1 MLIFFLTWRIRD
13 DFKLAMY
20 VERIPNRNSPP
31 AILLRESY
39 RDGDKI
45 KKRTLANLS
54 DWPAAKIEALRRVL
68 RDEAVAPTDQQALS
82 VLRSLPHG
90 HVAAALGTLRKLGL
104 DRLLSQ
110 GGRQP
115 HREVALCIAM
125 TVARLID
132 PASKLATARGLDDE
146 TATCSLG
153 QVLDLGAVDEQELYE
168 ALDWLVGQQER
179 IEQALARRHLQNGTL
194 VLYDVTS
201 TYFEGRTCPLAKLG
215 YGRDGKRG
223 KLQIVIGL
231 LCTAEGCPVAVEVFE
246 GNVGDPSTV
255 PNQVDKL
262 KQRFRLERVVLI
274 GDRGMITEAR
284 IEETVK
290 PAGLNFITA
299 LRAPAIRSLAEAGT
313 IQLSLFDQRDLA
325 EITSPDYPGERLV
338 ACRNPLLADERAR
351 KRRDLLDATERELL
365 HIQTRVRRQKRSL
378 RGKDKIALAVGAVVN
393 HYKMAKHFDV
403 TITDKDLTFERKT
416 EQIDAEALLDGIYV
430 LRTDLE
436 PKTLDATSTVRAYK
450 DLANVERAFRSL
462 KTVDLEVRPI
472 HHRRADRVRAHV
484 LLCML
489 AYHLEWHMRRA
500 LRPILFDDHDKA
512 AAHAARSSIVAK
524 AERSDAADRKAAT
537 KRTHDGLPVHS
548 FRSLLAD
555 LATVT
560 RNTMAMVQSPHAT
573 FVLYPKLTPVQD
585 RAFQLLGVNQIVAS
599 NPIAVSPIC
608 ESDQMLLSLR
618 WGNSA

>member
-1 MLIFFLTWRIRD
+1 
-13 DFKLAMY
+13 
-20 VERIPNRNSPP
+20 
-31 AILLRESY
+31 
-39 RDGDKI
+39 
-45 KKRTLANLS
+45 
-54 DWPAAKIEALRRVL
+54 
-68 RDEAVAPTDQQALS
+68 
-82 VLRSLPHG
+82 
-90 HVAAALGTLRKLGL
+90 
-104 DRLLSQ
+104 
-110 GGRQP
+110 
-115 HREVALCIAM
+115 VALCIAM
-125 TVARLID
+125 AVARLID

-153 QVLDLGAVDEQELYE
+153 QVIELGAVDEQELYE
-168 ALDWLVGQQER
+168 ALDWLVGQQGR

-262 KQRFRLERVVLI
+262 KQRFKLERVVLI
-274 GDRGMITEAR
+274 GDRGMITAAR
-284 IEETVK
+284 IEETIK
-290 PAGLNFITA
+290 PAGLNFITT
-299 LRAPAIRSLAEAGT
+299 LRAPAVRSLAEAGT

-351 KRRDLLDATERELL
+351 KRRELLDATEQELL
-365 HIQTRVRRQKRSL
+365 HIQSRVRRAKKPL
-378 RGKDKIALAVGAVVN
+378 RGKDKIALAVGAVIN
-393 HYKMAKHFDV
+393 HYKMAKHFAV
-403 TITDKDLTFERKT
+403 TISDHDLTVERET
-416 EQIDAEALLDGIYV
+416 EQINAEALLDGIYV

-436 PKTLDATSTVRAYK
+436 PKTLNATATVKAYK

-462 KTVDLEVRPI
+462 KTIDLEVRPI

-489 AYHLEWHMRRA
+489 AYYLEWHMRAA

-512 AAHAARSSIVAK
+512 AAQAARRSIVAK
-524 AERSDAADRKAAT
+524 AERSDTADRKAAT

-560 RNTMAMVQSPHAT
+560 RNTMAMAQSRDAT
-573 FVLYPKLTPVQD
+573 FVLYPNLTAVQD
-585 RAFQLLGVNQIVAS
+585 RAFQLLGANVK
-599 NPIAVSPIC
+599 
-608 ESDQMLLSLR
+608 L
-618 WGNSA
+618 

>member
-1 MLIFFLTWRIRD
+1 
-13 DFKLAMY
+13 MY

-39 RDGDKI
+39 RDGDKF

-68 RDEAVAPTDQQALS
+68 HDEAVAPTDQQALTL
-82 VLRSLPHG
+82 LRSLPHG
-90 HVAAALGTLRKLGL
+90 HVVAALGTLRKLGL
-104 DRLLSQ
+104 ARVLSQ

-115 HREVALCIAM
+115 RREVTLCIAM
-125 TVARLID
+125 IVARLID

-146 TATCSLG
+146 TAICSLG
-153 QVLDLGAVDEQELYE
+153 QVLELGAVDEQELYE
-168 ALDWLVGQQER
+168 TLDWLVGQQER
-179 IEQALARRHLQNGTL
+179 IEQSLARRHLHGTL

-215 YGRDGKRG
+215 YNRDGKRS

-246 GNVGDPSTV
+246 GNVGDPSTL
-255 PNQVDKL
+255 PEQIAKL

-290 PAGLNFITA
+290 PAGLNFITS
-299 LRAPAIRSLAEAGT
+299 LRAPAIRSLAEASS

-325 EITSPDYPGERLV
+325 EISSPDYPGERLIV
-338 ACRNPLLADERAR
+338 CRNPLLADERAR
-351 KRRDLLDATERELL
+351 KRSELLAATEKDLLR
-365 HIQTRVRRQKRSL
+365 IQTRIRRAKRPL
-378 RGKDKIALAVGAVVN
+378 RGKDKIALAVGAVIN
-393 HYKMAKHFDV
+393 HYKVAKHFVV
-403 TITDKDLTFERKT
+403 TITDDDLTFERKA
-416 EQIDAEALLDGIYV
+416 EQIDAEAALDGIYV
-430 LRTDLE
+430 LRTDLKPE
-436 PKTLDATSTVRAYK
+436 VLDATATVRAYK
-450 DLANVERAFRSL
+450 GLASVERAFRSL
-462 KTVDLEVRPI
+462 KTIDLEVRPI
-472 HHRRADRVRAHV
+472 HHRRAHRVRAHV

-489 AYHLEWHMRRA
+489 AYYVEWNMRQA
-500 LRPILFDDHDKA
+500 LKPILFDDHDKA
-512 AAHAARSSIVAK
+512 AAEAARASIVAK
-524 AERSDAADRKAAT
+524 AERSNAADRKAAS

-560 RNTMAMVQSPHAT
+560 RNTMAMEQNRDAT
-573 FVLYPKLTPVQD
+573 FVLFPNLTPAQD
-585 RAFQLLGVNQIVAS
+585 RAFQLLGVPAK
-599 NPIAVSPIC
+599 
-608 ESDQMLLSLR
+608 L
-618 WGNSA
+618 

>member
-1 MLIFFLTWRIRD
+1 
-13 DFKLAMY
+13 MY
-20 VERIPNRNSPP
+20 VERVPNRSSPP

-39 RDGDKI
+39 RDGDKF

-68 RDEAVAPTDQQALS
+68 RDEAVAPTDHQALTL
-82 VLRSLPHG
+82 LRSLPHG
-90 HVAAALGTLRKLGL
+90 HVAAALGMLRKLGL
-104 DRLLSQ
+104 DRILSQ

-115 HREVALCIAM
+115 RREVALCKAM
-125 TVARLID
+125 MVARLID
-132 PASKLATARGLDDE
+132 PASKLATARGLDND

-153 QVLDLGAVDEQELYE
+153 QVLGLGAVDEQELYE

-179 IEQALARRHLQNGTL
+179 IERALARRHLEHGTL

-201 TYFEGRTCPLAKLG
+201 TYFEGRTCPLAKRG
-215 YGRDGKRG
+215 YSRDGKRH
-223 KLQIVIGL
+223 KLQIVFGL
-231 LCTAEGCPVAVEVFE
+231 MCTAEGCPVAVEVFE
-246 GNVGDPSTV
+246 GNVGDPSTLAS
-255 PNQVDKL
+255 QISKL
-262 KQRFRLERVVLI
+262 KQRFGLDHVVLI

-284 IEETVK
+284 INETIK

-313 IQLSLFDQRDLA
+313 IQLSLFDERDLA
-325 EITSPDYPGERLV
+325 EVSSPDYPGERLIV
-338 ACRNPLLADERAR
+338 CRNPLLADERTR
-351 KRRDLLDATERELL
+351 KRRELLDATEQELL
-365 HIQTRVRRQKRSL
+365 DVQARVRRAKRRL
-378 RGKDKIALAVGAVVN
+378 HGQDKIALAVGAVIN
-393 HYKMAKHFDV
+393 HYKMAKHFAV
-403 TITDKDLTFERKT
+403 SITDDDLTFERES

-436 PKTLDATSTVRAYK
+436 PATLDASATVRAYK
-450 DLANVERAFRSL
+450 DLATVERAFRSL

-472 HHRRADRVRAHV
+472 HHRLAQRVRAHV

-489 AYHLEWHMRRA
+489 AYYLEWHMRQT
-500 LRPILFDDHDKA
+500 LKSILFDDHDKA
-512 AAHAARSSIVAK
+512 AADAARASIVAK

-560 RNTMAMVQSPHAT
+560 RNTMAIAQSPEAA
-573 FVLYPKLTPVQD
+573 FVLYPRLTPAQD
-585 RAFQLLGVNQIVAS
+585 RAFQLLGVPVK
-599 NPIAVSPIC
+599 
-608 ESDQMLLSLR
+608 L
-618 WGNSA
+618 